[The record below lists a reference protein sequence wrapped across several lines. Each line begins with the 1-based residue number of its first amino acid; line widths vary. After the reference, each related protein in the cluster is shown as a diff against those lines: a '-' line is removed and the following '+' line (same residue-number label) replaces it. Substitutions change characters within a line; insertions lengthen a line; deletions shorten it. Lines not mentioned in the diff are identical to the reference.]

1 MKLFVILSDNGSLR
15 AGNTTRQSLDKLE
28 ANGFTP
34 VSYSEDFLN
43 AMSNE
48 ENAFFLPQGEQDIEV
63 LRSQVMAKI
72 ATEKL
77 ATCEYAE
84 VYHYPTLQ
92 GMNQIKEKALL
103 ALAVRIGNTRLIDN
117 TILEVK

>member
-1 MKLFVILSDNGSLR
+1 MKLFVILSDNGLLK

-48 ENAFFLPQGEQDIEV
+48 ENAFFLPENAQDIESLYDETNV
-63 LRSQVMAKI
+63 FSISYIKKESLLQAYAK
-72 ATEKL
+72 
-77 ATCEYAE
+77 
-84 VYHYPTLQ
+84 TL
-92 GMNQIKEKALL
+92 
-103 ALAVRIGNTRLIDN
+103 
-117 TILEVK
+117 